1 MLTSQIIVQG
11 LTPAADAMVDF
22 CQSTQGFTEDVVAAK
37 LNETINVSMAANIYQ
52 LKLTDALVSSLKMV
66 KLGDYELA
74 YVDGVI
80 RLAPEGG
87 DALLDITTAQDAS
100 AGTIQ
105 KPSVIIGD
113 LRLNEFRKRLRRAGV
128 KADFQKGVLVCSGG
142 HVCVRKNAE
151 GKLIVEGNLGP
162 DFLKIRDMLSET
174 LAVL

>member
-1 MLTSQIIVQG
+1 
-11 LTPAADAMVDF
+11 MVEF
-22 CQSTQGFTEDVVAAK
+22 CRGTQGFTESVMAAK
-37 LNETINVSMAANIYQ
+37 LGETINVSTAENIFQ

-80 RLAPEGG
+80 RVPPEGG
-87 DALLDITTAQDAS
+87 DAVLDVTTAQYAS
-100 AGTIQ
+100 AGTMQ

-113 LRLNEFRKRLRRAGV
+113 LRLNEFRKRLRRAGI
-128 KADFQKGVLVCSGG
+128 KADFQKGVLVCNGG

-151 GKLIVEGNLGP
+151 GKLIVEGNLSP
-162 DFLKIRDMLSET
+162 DFLRIRDLLSQT